1 MSGYLA
7 SSANSTATF
16 QVKTYALDK
25 VYNSGTTRFV
35 PIGDAYITR
44 VGKDHVAIIA
54 DGTEILKVRKCDLQ
68 FLNEAFKSYKT
79 SVRTALNNVEI
90 FKKSF

>member
-7 SSANSTATF
+7 SSANSTTTF
-16 QVKTYALDK
+16 QVKAYALDK
-25 VYNSGTTRFV
+25 VYNSSTTRFV

-68 FLNEAFKSYKT
+68 FLNEAFKTYKNA
-79 SVRTALNNVEI
+79 VRTALNNIEI
-90 FKKSF
+90 YKRSF